1 MSIPRNEYPRPTL
14 RRDDKTWLNLNGQ
27 WEFAFDF
34 GNSGRDRSPYRTAPN
49 QSFPASST
57 LTLSP
62 PAGTEEKLLF
72 PKAGAQ
78 NAAEFSSTSAL

>member
-34 GNSGRDRSPYRTAPN
+34 GNSGRDRKMWEAPRYDHEITVPYCPE
-49 QSFPASST
+49 SKLSGIEYIDFIPAC
-57 LTLSP
+57 
-62 PAGTEEKLLF
+62 
-72 PKAGAQ
+72 
-78 NAAEFSSTSAL
+78 